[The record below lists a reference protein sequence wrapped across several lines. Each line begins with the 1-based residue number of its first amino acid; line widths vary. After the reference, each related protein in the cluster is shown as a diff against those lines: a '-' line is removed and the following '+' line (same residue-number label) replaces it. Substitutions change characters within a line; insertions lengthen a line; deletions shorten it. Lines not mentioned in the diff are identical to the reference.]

1 MPNQEPSQESS
12 QELSQEPI
20 PELAYE
26 GMSIPQLEDLML
38 DASEEPG
45 NDQVFLILQELVKRG
60 APTKLCVECNKPIG
74 HGLWCKKYAHMML
87 LSRGMR

>member
-1 MPNQEPSQESS
+1 MSTSEQPEQ
-12 QELSQEPI
+12 

-45 NDQVFLILQELVKRG
+45 NDQVSLIVQELVKRG
-60 APTKLCVECNKPIG
+60 APTKQCLECTKPIG
-74 HGLWCKKYAHMML
+74 HGLWCKKHIGKTL
-87 LSRGMR
+87 FSRNRM